1 MISVGLVV
9 DDDPH
14 MRRLLSEA
22 LRRGGICVLEAKSG
36 REALKLTQTAVPHF
50 VVTDLDMPDVD
61 GLELCRR
68 LRQLAAT
75 SNVPIV
81 VVSGAA
87 AAMKDHAT
95 AAGCD
100 VVLAKP
106 VFSGPAA
113 GNDSAADR
121 QDHPDQRAS
130 SEARGFPVTVTQ
142 LILLAM
148 ALFVIVF
155 AARFFLSSRK

>member
-50 VVTDLDMPDVD
+50 IVTDIEMPDVD

-68 LRQLAAT
+68 LRKLTAT

-87 AAMKDHAT
+87 ASI
-95 AAGCD
+95 GGRCD
-100 VVLAKP
+100 RRRLRCRPPEALL
-106 VFSGPAA
+106 SSLAA
-113 GNDSAADR
+113 GNDSAVAR
-121 QDHPDQRAS
+121 QDHPDRRAS
-130 SEARGFPVTVTQ
+130 SERRE
-142 LILLAM
+142 
-148 ALFVIVF
+148 VF
-155 AARFFLSSRK
+155 R

>member
-1 MISVGLVV
+1 MMISVGLVV

-87 AAMKDHAT
+87 ASIE
-95 AAGCD
+95 GPCD
-100 VVLAKP
+100 RRRLRCRPREAL
-106 VFSGPAA
+106 FSGLAA
-113 GNDSAADR
+113 GNDSAAAR
-121 QDHPDQRAS
+121 QTIRIDGRAVKS
-130 SEARGFPVTVTQ
+130 DAR
-142 LILLAM
+142 IL
-148 ALFVIVF
+148 
-155 AARFFLSSRK
+155 R

>member
-1 MISVGLVV
+1 MTISVGLVV

-22 LRRGGICVLEAKSG
+22 LRQGGICVLEAKSG
-36 REALKLTQTAVPHF
+36 REALRVTQTAVPHF
-50 VVTDLDMPDVD
+50 IVTDIEMPDVD

-68 LRQLAAT
+68 LRKLTAT

-87 AAMKDHAT
+87 ASLGEYAT

-100 VVLAKP
+100 VVLPKP
-106 VFSGPAA
+106 CSPA
-113 GNDSAADR
+113 
-121 QDHPDQRAS
+121 
-130 SEARGFPVTVTQ
+130 
-142 LILLAM
+142 LLLATIQR
-148 ALFVIVF
+148 LLV
-155 AARFFLSSRK
+155 RPSGSTGQQ